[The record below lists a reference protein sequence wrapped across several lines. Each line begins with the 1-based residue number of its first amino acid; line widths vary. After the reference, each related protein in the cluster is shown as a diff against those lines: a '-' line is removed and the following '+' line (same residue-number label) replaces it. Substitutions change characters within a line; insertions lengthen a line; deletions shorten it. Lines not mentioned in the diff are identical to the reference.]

1 MNIALIDDRDE
12 DRAHLERILKE
23 YDSIHKVGMNFYHF
37 DSGEALLA
45 EYQPFRFAVVFLDIY
60 MDGISGIETA
70 KCIRKVDDD
79 ARIVFL
85 TTSEAFRPDAFS
97 VFATSYLVKPCAQA
111 QVFQTLD
118 HIFRLRTSEE
128 GRLSFSYDRQDFSL
142 PYGDVVSL
150 ETDGNYLS
158 IADKAGRIYR
168 TRMTFSAAVE
178 QLDSRFLVLMKGVA
192 VNMDQVAQI
201 QDGYCRMLDG
211 RRLPLHVKR
220 QAALRDQWLNYKFTR
235 IRENSTALGDAT

>member
-1 MNIALIDDRDE
+1 M
-12 DRAHLERILKE
+12 
-23 YDSIHKVGMNFYHF
+23 S
-37 DSGEALLA
+37 ALLKLSLR
-45 EYQPFRFAVVFLDIY
+45 EMRKNLFWTILMFFV
-60 MDGISGIETA
+60 
-70 KCIRKVDDD
+70 CIV
-79 ARIVFL
+79 AMMTIINSI
-85 TTSEAFRPDAFS
+85 TN
-97 VFATSYLVKPCAQA
+97 ATSSLY
-111 QVFQTLD
+111 QTLD